1 LLRSKPSLT
10 FAIGWSLVVT
20 LLLCLPG
27 TEFPAINWLNKI
39 WFDKWVHIGLFLL
52 LVILW
57 CGAFSG
63 KKSEKSK
70 QKKLFIRIALLGFLY
85 GIMLELV
92 QHYFIPFRSFDYGD
106 IVADGV
112 GSFAGFIFSAR
123 RY

>member
-1 LLRSKPSLT
+1 MS
-10 FAIGWSLVVT
+10 AIGWSLVVT

-27 TEFPAINWLNKI
+27 TEFPTINWLNKI

-57 CGAFSG
+57 CRAFSG
-63 KKSEKSK
+63 KKSETGN
-70 QKKLFIRIALLGFLY
+70 QKKLFTRIALLGLLY
-85 GIMLELV
+85 GIMMELV

-112 GSFAGFIFSAR
+112 GSFAGFFFSAG
-123 RY
+123 RYIKKKPL